1 MLDLRVPSGWF
12 FTVLGLILLGMGIFA
27 PETRAA
33 LSDAN
38 VNLYS
43 GLAMLVF
50 GLFMLLPKTQRV
62 DLAQFPG
69 PNWVVLR
76 IAGD

>member
-1 MLDLRVPSGWF
+1 MLDLRVPSGCF

-27 PETRAA
+27 PDTRAA

-43 GLAMLVF
+43 GLSMLVF
-50 GLFMLLPKTQRV
+50 GLFMLM
-62 DLAQFPG
+62 LA
-69 PNWVVLR
+69 WR
-76 IAGD
+76 ASRRAS

>member
-43 GLAMLVF
+43 GVAMLVF
-50 GLFMLLPKTQRV
+50 GLFMLLMAWR
-62 DLAQFPG
+62 AS
-69 PNWVVLR
+69 R
-76 IAGD
+76 RAS

>member
-27 PETRAA
+27 PDTRAA

-43 GLAMLVF
+43 GLGMLVF
-50 GLFMLLPKTQRV
+50 GLIMLL
-62 DLAQFPG
+62 LA
-69 PNWVVLR
+69 WR
-76 IAGD
+76 ASRRAA

>member
-1 MLDLRVPSGWF
+1 MMDLRLPSGLF
-12 FTVLGLILLGMGIFA
+12 FTLIGLILVCMGVFA

-33 LSDAN
+33 LTDAN

-50 GLFMLLPKTQRV
+50 GIFLLI
-62 DLAQFPG
+62 LA
-69 PNWVVLR
+69 R
-76 IAGD
+76 AGAKAAVKK

>member
-12 FTVLGLILLGMGIFA
+12 FTVLGLILLGMGLFA

-38 VNLYS
+38 VNLYG

-50 GLFMLLPKTQRV
+50 GLFMLFMAWR
-62 DLAQFPG
+62 AS
-69 PNWVVLR
+69 R
-76 IAGD
+76 RAA

>member
-27 PETRAA
+27 PDTRAA
-33 LSDAN
+33 LTDAN

-43 GLAMLVF
+43 GLSMLVF
-50 GLFMLLPKTQRV
+50 GLIMLL
-62 DLAQFPG
+62 LA
-69 PNWVVLR
+69 WR
-76 IAGD
+76 ASRRAS

>member
-12 FTVLGLILLGMGIFA
+12 FTVLGLILLGMGLFA

-43 GLAMLVF
+43 VLAMLVF
-50 GLFMLLPKTQRV
+50 GLFMLLMAWR
-62 DLAQFPG
+62 AS
-69 PNWVVLR
+69 R
-76 IAGD
+76 RAA

>member
-27 PETRAA
+27 PDTRAA

-43 GLAMLVF
+43 GLGMLLF
-50 GLFMLLPKTQRV
+50 GLIMLL
-62 DLAQFPG
+62 LA
-69 PNWVVLR
+69 WR
-76 IAGD
+76 ASRRAS

>member
-27 PETRAA
+27 PDARAV

-43 GLAMLVF
+43 GLPMLVF
-50 GLFMLLPKTQRV
+50 GLFMLLMAWRASRRPS
-62 DLAQFPG
+62 
-69 PNWVVLR
+69 
-76 IAGD
+76 

>member
-27 PETRAA
+27 PDTRAA

-43 GLAMLVF
+43 GLPMLLF
-50 GLFMLLPKTQRV
+50 GLFMLLMAWRSSRR
-62 DLAQFPG
+62 AS
-69 PNWVVLR
+69 
-76 IAGD
+76 

>member
-27 PETRAA
+27 PDTRAA
-33 LSDAN
+33 LSNAN

-43 GLAMLVF
+43 GLSMLVF
-50 GLFMLLPKTQRV
+50 GVFMLLMAWR
-62 DLAQFPG
+62 AS
-69 PNWVVLR
+69 R
-76 IAGD
+76 RAS